1 MKQKYITRNYFF
13 FIYIYIYIYIF
24 WGIPYSFLAIKVRSH
39 WIYVKVNQ
47 QIILWLMLWN
57 FAWLVFLINLSSC
70 QCMHAFHGERE
81 RERERERDR
90 DSQTESFPLR
100 HDSLNEFL
108 RTKMF
113 FEFDFCTGRTLTWDT
128 RCFARCTL
136 CLVFEKWSKLGMWTH
151 CHCWIRLHVSIRQQ
165 KKKNDYMCQSKSYVY

>member
-13 FIYIYIYIYIF
+13 FIYIYIYILRNSIF
-24 WGIPYSFLAIKVRSH
+24 FSCNKSAFTLDLRQSQSANYSMVDVMEFCLIGFLD
-39 WIYVKVNQ
+39 Q
-47 QIILWLMLWN
+47 
-57 FAWLVFLINLSSC
+57 FVFLS
-70 QCMHAFHGERE
+70 MHACFSWRE

-136 CLVFEKWSKLGMWTH
+136 CLVFEKWSKLGM
-151 CHCWIRLHVSIRQQ
+151 
-165 KKKNDYMCQSKSYVY
+165 